1 MTLIISPG
9 RRHATQ
15 WQSDL
20 KGRGGKQKY
29 FAPREK
35 LPSMYV
41 SMILKLTG
49 PFTLSLLRIL
59 RWRTRDCPSIYCL
72 QDSNNLQM
80 FAPRVKISSD
90 APATQGI
97 AMKCF
102 GFQMS
107 RKWLTS
113 RHMIQSQKNDSPETK
128 IIVGRNSS
136 HYYDYGRK
144 KMILKKNIVFVYCF
158 IIHITTRLKKNGCS
172 PRSPCNV

>member
-1 MTLIISPG
+1 MKGSMVSHRKLILYLEPDFT
-9 RRHATQ
+9 RRDQTSWFLSGNDVDHFTRETTRYSVAVGPEGQ
-15 WQSDL
+15 
-20 KGRGGKQKY
+20 RGQTKV
-29 FAPREK
+29 FCPREK

-128 IIVGRNSS
+128 IIVG
-136 HYYDYGRK
+136 K
-144 KMILKKNIVFVYCF
+144 K
-158 IIHITTRLKKNGCS
+158 
-172 PRSPCNV
+172 